1 MTMKTE
7 ENPWTRVQKQF
18 NDISSLLKL
27 DPVFHKELS
36 KHENTI
42 EVSLPLLRDD
52 NSITNIKGV
61 RYQHNS
67 LHGPYKGGLRYHEMV
82 SLDEMKTLSFLMT
95 MKNALIDVPFGG
107 GKGGLMVNPKL
118 LSKDELERLTRL
130 FAQQLAPSIGPSID
144 IPAPDVNTN
153 PEIMLWFAD
162 EYKKHTKHQTPHAV
176 VTGKPI
182 SEGGSEGRTEATGLG
197 GAFALLQSLKHLK
210 KNPQGLTVAVQGFGN
225 VGYYVAYFLQ
235 KYGMKIVA
243 ISDSKGGIY
252 EPEGID
258 VEKLLEYRK
267 ANNHVA
273 GYAGKDIASHEIL
286 TLPVDIVIPAA
297 LENVISGTIA
307 RDIQAS
313 IVLELANAPTTT
325 DGETILNKRKIIVI
339 PDILANSGGVAVSYF
354 EWLQNI
360 KNEKWTKDQV
370 FERLRLKM
378 ERATDAVFETKDQYG
393 VTLREAA
400 FITAVK
406 RLETTWRKKTSGA
419 KSKTPP
425 QKSAENQP
433 NFTSPSKEL

>member
-1 MTMKTE
+1 MTKINE
-7 ENPWTRVQKQF
+7 ENPWTRVQAQF
-18 NDISSLLKL
+18 KKISELLEL
-27 DPVFHKELS
+27 DPVFAKHLAS
-36 KHENTI
+36 HENTI
-42 EVSLPLLRDD
+42 EVSIPLKKDD
-52 NSITNIKGV
+52 NTTTTIKGV

-118 LSKDELERLTRL
+118 LSKAELERLTRH
-130 FAQQLAPSIGPSID
+130 FAKQLAPSIGPSID

-162 EYKKHTKHQTPHAV
+162 EYKKHVKHKTPHAV

-197 GAFALLQSLKHLK
+197 GAFALLQTLKHLK
-210 KNPQGLTVAVQGFGN
+210 KNPQGMTVAVQGFGN
-225 VGYYVAYFLQ
+225 VGYFVAYFLQ

-243 ISDSKGGIY
+243 VSDSKGGIY
-252 EPEGID
+252 DPEGID
-258 VEKLLEYRK
+258 VEKLLTYRK

-297 LENVISGTIA
+297 LENVISGSLA
-307 RDIQAS
+307 RDIKAG

-325 DGETILNKRKIIVI
+325 NGEKILKERNILVI

-360 KNEKWTKDQV
+360 KDEKWTKDQV
-370 FERLRLKM
+370 FERLRIKM
-378 ERATDAVFETKDQYG
+378 ERATDAVLDTQKQFS
-393 VTLREAA
+393 VTMREAA

-406 RLETTWRKKTSGA
+406 RLESTWHKRSSG
-419 KSKTPP
+419 KSSPKQNTGKHFDFVP
-425 QKSAENQP
+425 SA
-433 NFTSPSKEL
+433 KEL